1 MNKKTWISLF
11 ALALVVI
18 MGFTQLGFERLGQA
32 WTLLSVLVLL
42 PLVWLMRSSERK
54 QNLRLQKIY
63 DSGLLKRL
71 FNPNRLQ
78 TPWVRYGVW
87 LAIWLCLCM
96 ALARPQGQPV
106 LSETSGEGID
116 LIMALDVSDSMN
128 AADEYP
134 SRLQAAKQGVSALLQ
149 QMSGDRV
156 SLIAFSGDAFPIAPF
171 THDYDALQTLL
182 VDVDSRYLPSATTDL
197 ENALQLSL
205 ERFQQSREKAAE
217 VGQVL
222 IIFSDGEN
230 QQGKYD
236 DDLAAL
242 SKAGV
247 RIYTVGV
254 GTTTGAR
261 IPVQSNSFFS
271 LAFKTWQG
279 QEVISRLDEKTLTKI
294 AKAGQGQY
302 LPIKKLGQ
310 LPALLE
316 RARGELKT
324 ASFQATGVQSY
335 QERYRAWLVLA
346 LLLLFLEPWLS
357 GRQFKQLSILKRLR
371 FRRILKQVSQ
381 KPQQVMLLMLLPFLT
396 AAWSWPWESFV
407 RDWQGQR
414 EYQNK
419 DYKGA
424 EKGFSEGLEAAPNNP
439 VLQNNQGS
447 ARYREQ
453 EFPGAIESFKNNL
466 ENPLATPEQKA
477 QSYYN
482 LGNSYY
488 QQGKAGGKSEEAWK
502 QSIQAY
508 QESLKLNPQDKQAL
522 ENLNF
527 VQQQLAQE
535 QQQKQQG
542 QQDPKDQKNQQQN
555 KKDQQQQQQGQPD
568 PKNQDPGKG
577 QSSGGANQ
585 KPKKSE
591 TSPLD
596 NQFTDQEIEKYLDD
610 LKGNEQYKRD
620 DFQRLPPQNP
630 YSANTDPWKNQS
642 DPNLK
647 DW

>member
-1 MNKKTWISLF
+1 MNKKIWISLF
-11 ALALVVI
+11 ALALVAAL
-18 MGFTQLGFERLGQA
+18 GFFQLGFERLGQA
-32 WTLLSVLVLL
+32 WALLGVLVLL
-42 PLVWLMRSSERK
+42 PLFWLMRQSARQQS
-54 QNLRLQKIY
+54 LRLQKIY
-63 DSGLLKRL
+63 DSGLLKRIL
-71 FNPNRLQ
+71 NQNRLQ
-78 TPWVRYGVW
+78 THWVRYAVW
-87 LAIWLCLCM
+87 LAVWICLCV

-134 SRLQAAKQGVSALLQ
+134 SRLQAAKQSVSALLQ

-156 SLIAFSGDAFPIAPF
+156 GLIAFSGDAFPIAPF

-182 VDVDSRYLPSATTDL
+182 VEVNSRYLPSATTDL

-205 ERFQQSREKAAE
+205 ERFKQSREKEAE

-222 IIFSDGEN
+222 VIFSDGEN

-236 DDLAAL
+236 DELSAL
-242 SKAGV
+242 TKAGV

-254 GTTTGAR
+254 GTPTGAR
-261 IPVQSNSFFS
+261 IPVESNSFFS
-271 LAFKTWQG
+271 LAYKTWQG
-279 QEVISRLDEKTLTKI
+279 QEVISKLDEKTLTKI

-302 LPIKKLGQ
+302 LPVKKINQ

-324 ASFQATGVQSY
+324 AAYQATGVQSF
-335 QERYRAWLVLA
+335 QERYRAWLLLA

-357 GRQFKQLSILKRLR
+357 GLQLQKSERWQRLSFKRV
-371 FRRILKQVSQ
+371 LKQIS
-381 KPQQVMLLMLLPFLT
+381 KRPQQAVLIILLPFLT

-407 RDWQGQR
+407 QDWQGQR
-414 EYQNK
+414 DYQNK
-419 DYKGA
+419 DFKEA
-424 EKGFSEGLEAAPNNP
+424 EKDFSRGLELAPENP

-453 EFPGAIESFKNNL
+453 KFPDAIDSFKRGL
-466 ENPLATPEQKA
+466 ENPQATPEQKA
-477 QSYYN
+477 QNYYN

-488 QQGKAGGKSEEAWK
+488 QQGKDSEKSEEAWK
-502 QSIQAY
+502 QSIEAY
-508 QESLKLNPQDKQAL
+508 QQSLKLNPQDKQAL

-527 VQQQLAQE
+527 VQQQLAQ
-535 QQQKQQG
+535 QQQQEGK
-542 QQDPKDQKNQQQN
+542 QDPKDQKDQQKKQDQQN
-555 KKDQQQQQQGQPD
+555 QQGQQDD
-568 PKNQDPGKG
+568 PKNQDPKPG
-577 QSSGGANQ
+577 QNSGGADQ
-585 KPKKSE
+585 KPQKSE

-596 NQFTDQEIEKYLDD
+596 NQFTDQEIEKYLDY
-610 LKGNEQYKRD
+610 LKENEQYKRD
-620 DFQRLPPQNP
+620 DFQRLPPENP
-630 YSANTDPWKNQS
+630 YSANTDPWKNPN
-642 DPNLK
+642 DPRLK